1 MHALAYV
8 GLAVVFLLGSLPRSA
23 TADQVSVNLPHVQ
36 VHLLV
41 LDIFAF
47 GTLLNLGVLPEAAL
61 HPGFFLFYTLCLESE
76 AGLIV
81 VTCPCCSVAK

>member
-47 GTLLNLGVLPEAAL
+47 GTLLIWVFFQRLPS
-61 HPGFFLFYTLCLESE
+61 TLDSFCFTHS
-76 AGLIV
+76 AWKV
-81 VTCPCCSVAK
+81 KQV